1 MTHTKLTLTALALSA
16 LLAACGGS
24 DGPGPKTQTTQ
35 VRVIGDDQGD
45 SGAFGYKFTIQNSD
59 DLAGGFPI
67 FTELVAASL
76 NAPKLCSHYSGVNT
90 SVQFST
96 NAGCTSYA
104 IAGSRINFQP
114 TVANNLRALPLIGD
128 VINNVAPPSS
138 PLEQVLSFLPGLGS
152 ILSNLP
158 SLPLVGGV
166 VQGVVN
172 QLPGVT
178 AGSTPLSIPNQFAA
192 VAAGGIGE
200 KDVVIVVAGTNDA
213 ADLATVFIQS
223 SIDQGIAFSNLVGTM
238 GINNADRR
246 VAGNEYM
253 AKLADNLYNS
263 ISGTLLTNGA
273 KKVVVLNLPN
283 IIQTP
288 RLTQARATIA
298 GAESKVPVIREWVDT
313 FNRRLA
319 ANIGNEKR
327 VVPVDY
333 LKLLNDAVTDSKA
346 LALTNTAD
354 PTCPSTGR
362 GTLDMLPTYDA
373 RACTSALLSANPPAG
388 TTDPNWWKSYGFADS
403 VHITPYLHNLLA
415 RGVNLELVR
424 AGLI

>member
-1 MTHTKLTLTALALSA
+1 MTLQPLTLTALALSVF
-16 LLAACGGS
+16 LAACGGS
-24 DGPGPKTQTTQ
+24 DGPGPKTETTR
-35 VRVIGDDQGD
+35 VHVIGDDQGD

-59 DLAGGFPI
+59 SGTGFPI

-76 NAPKLCSHYSGVNT
+76 AAPALCSYYSGVNT
-90 SVQFST
+90 SVQFTTNST
-96 NAGCTSYA
+96 CTSYA

-128 VINNVAPPSS
+128 VVNGVAPPSS
-138 PLEQVLSFLPGLGS
+138 PLDQVLSFLPGLGS
-152 ILSNLP
+152 VLSNLP
-158 SLPLVGGV
+158 SLPLVGGI
-166 VQGVVN
+166 VQGVTS

-192 VAAGGIGE
+192 LAANGINA

-223 SIDQGIAFSNLVGTM
+223 SIDQGIAFSNLVGTL
-238 GINNADRR
+238 GVNNADRR

-253 AKLADNLYNS
+253 VKLADNLYNS
-263 ISGTLLTNGA
+263 VSGTLLTNGA
-273 KKVVVLNLPN
+273 KKVVLLNLPN

-288 RLTQARATIA
+288 RLSQARRTIA
-298 GAESKVPVIREWVDT
+298 QAEAKVPVIREWVDT
-313 FNRRLA
+313 YNRRLA
-319 ANIGNEKR
+319 ANIANDKR
-327 VVPVDY
+327 IVPVDY
-333 LKLLNDAVTDSKA
+333 LKLLNDAVTDSVA
-346 LALTNTAD
+346 LALTNSVDAA
-354 PTCPSTGR
+354 CPSTGT
-362 GTLDMLPTYDA
+362 GTLDMLPTYDIK
-373 RACTSALLSANPPAG
+373 ACTSTLLSANPPNG
-388 TTDPNWWKSYGFADS
+388 TTNQNWWKSYAFADS

>member
-1 MTHTKLTLTALALSA
+1 MTLQPLTLTALALSA
-16 LLAACGGS
+16 FLAACGGG
-24 DGPGPKTQTTQ
+24 DGPGPKTDTMQ
-35 VRVIGDDQGD
+35 VRVVGDDQGD
-45 SGAFGYKFTIQNSD
+45 SGAFGYKFTIQNSES
-59 DLAGGFPI
+59 ATPFPI

-76 NAPKLCSHYSGVNT
+76 NAPPICSHYTGVNT
-90 SVQFST
+90 SVQFTT
-96 NAGCTSYA
+96 NSDCTSYA

-128 VINNVAPPSS
+128 VVNGAAPPSS
-138 PLEQVLSFLPGLGS
+138 PLDQVLSFLPGLGS
-152 ILSNLP
+152 VLSNLP

-166 VQGVVN
+166 IQGVVN

-192 VAAGGIGE
+192 LAANGINA
-200 KDVVIVVAGTNDA
+200 KDVIIVVAGTNDA
-213 ADLATVFIQS
+213 ADLATVYLQS

-253 AKLADNLYNS
+253 VKLADNLYNS

-288 RLTQARATIA
+288 RLSQARRTIA
-298 GAESKVPVIREWVDT
+298 GAEEKVPVVREWVDT

-319 ANIGNEKR
+319 ANIGTEKR

-333 LKLLNDAVTDSKA
+333 LKLLNDAVTDSVA
-346 LALTNTAD
+346 LALTNSVDAACP
-354 PTCPSTGR
+354 PTGT
-362 GTLDMLPTYDA
+362 GTLDMLPTYDIK
-373 RACTSALLSANPPAG
+373 ACTSTLLSANPPMG
-388 TTDPNWWKSYGFADS
+388 TTDQNWWRSFAFADS

-415 RGVNLELVR
+415 RGVNLELIR
-424 AGLI
+424 AGLL

>member
-1 MTHTKLTLTALALSA
+1 MTYKTLTLTALALSA
-16 LLAACGGS
+16 FLAACGGS
-24 DGPGPKTQTTQ
+24 DGPGPKTETTQ

-76 NAPKLCSHYSGVNT
+76 NAPRLCSHYSGVNT
-90 SVQFST
+90 SVQFNT
-96 NAGCTSYA
+96 NPGCTSYA

-152 ILSNLP
+152 ILGNLP

-192 VAAGGIGE
+192 MAASGIGE

-238 GINNADRR
+238 GITNADRR
-246 VAGNEYM
+246 IAGNEYM

-298 GAESKVPVIREWVDT
+298 EAESKVPVIREWVDT
-313 FNRRLA
+313 FNRPLGRQHRQRKARGASGLPQALERRGDRLQGPGPDQHCRPDLPLHRHGHAGHA
-319 ANIGNEKR
+319 AHLRRPCLHLR
-327 VVPVDY
+327 VVVGQ
-333 LKLLNDAVTDSKA
+333 
-346 LALTNTAD
+346 
-354 PTCPSTGR
+354 PTRWHHRPQLVEVLRLCRQRPHHP
-362 GTLDMLPTYDA
+362 LPAQPA
-373 RACTSALLSANPPAG
+373 RPWREP
-388 TTDPNWWKSYGFADS
+388 
-403 VHITPYLHNLLA
+403 
-415 RGVNLELVR
+415 
-424 AGLI
+424 